1 MFTKPRKKKSF
12 ESRRYFS
19 LFLFSLFAIF
29 FFISE
34 PNFAITG
41 SGRSSINARYEGL
54 GGLNTA
60 LGGSPIDVSLNPAN
74 LYLTK
79 GRKIEFGGTGT
90 FTQAIVKDRFLDKNP
105 ELIYG
110 NSQERQGIGVAP
122 YFAAKLPITDKI
134 DYGFAFYVVGGGP
147 GGTDRIDRN
156 TPTGQSVNQWAKINL
171 PSPLGDSPRI
181 KETTINDS
189 LLIKVANGASVQ
201 FGKLSLGATMEIN
214 YGRQSRTQKYFDAS
228 GRIEIPG
235 QGYQYES
242 KKQVLA
248 LGGIFGLNYSF
259 TDWFRMGYS
268 YQSKVKLPL
277 DGHYSIGVND
287 PQFYEHAGVSFAYSL
302 PEKHSLGFAYSSE
315 SVKFGVDF
323 TYVNYK
329 SYLKSV
335 KQSLEH
341 PWFVSP
347 FGNSANV
354 NASLN
359 YQNQAGVTLGLEHQ
373 LTQEWIY
380 RLGYCYNTPI
390 TSSAGANGAAGII
403 FSLSHT
409 VSAGFSYRTGPWSFD
424 LGASYSPPGKNIE
437 GARSSDWALLHG
449 YKGDKDFNFGG
460 YSFQTKAL
468 AVVGLTFGITRSFD
482 L

>member
-1 MFTKPRKKKSF
+1 MFTKVTRKDLFCKKKHLPF
-12 ESRRYFS
+12 VPFFFV
-19 LFLFSLFAIF
+19 FLT
-29 FFISE
+29 FFISKSI
-34 PNFAITG
+34 FAITG
-41 SGRSSINARYEGL
+41 LGRSSINARYEGL

-79 GRKIEFGGTGT
+79 GKKIEFGGSST
-90 FTQAIVKDRFLDKNP
+90 FTQAVLKDQFIDKNP
-105 ELIYG
+105 ELIYA
-110 NSQERQGIGVAP
+110 NNQERQGVGVAP

-147 GGTDRIDRN
+147 GGTTRIDRN
-156 TPTGQSVNQWAKINL
+156 TPTGQSVNQWANVNL

-189 LLIKVANGASVQ
+189 LLIKVSNGASIN
-201 FGKLSLGATMEIN
+201 FGKLSLGATVEVN
-214 YGRQSRTQKYFDAS
+214 YGRQARTQKYFDAS

-242 KKQVLA
+242 KKDALA
-248 LGGIFGLNYSF
+248 LGGILGLNYSF
-259 TDWFRMGYS
+259 SDWFRVGYS
-268 YQSKVKLPL
+268 YQSRVKVPL
-277 DGHYSIGVND
+277 DGYYSIGVND
-287 PQFYEHAGVSFAYSL
+287 PKYYEHAGVSFSYNL
-302 PEKHSLGFAYSSE
+302 PEKHSLGFIYATE

-329 SYLKSV
+329 SYLKTV

-354 NASLN
+354 SANLN
-359 YQNQAGVTLGLEHQ
+359 YQNQAGVTLGLEHKFN
-373 LTQEWIY
+373 QEWIY
-380 RLGYCYNTPI
+380 RLAYCYNTPI
-390 TSSAGANGAAGII
+390 TSGAGANGSAGII

-409 VSAGFSYRTGPWSFD
+409 ISAGFSYLAGPWSFD

-437 GARSSDWALLHG
+437 GYKSSDWAFLHG

-468 AVVGLTFGITRSFD
+468 AVVGLTFGVTRSFD